1 MGKRKSYKQDKKNSK
16 RRVAE
21 DDAASEDMDDEIDA
35 FHRQRDVIPLDINGD
50 ATESDDD
57 AEQPV
62 FNLEGIDDEDDED
75 DEDIRDTG
83 LAAKIARQQKF
94 LREKFGGVEDE
105 MHEDEDEDMDEQ
117 KTIWGGREGK
127 YYDADNRDFEIQS
140 SDDESLAE
148 EEEEVIRLQK
158 EKAKTLS
165 LEDFGLEDESD
176 EELTL
181 EEMNGK
187 GVDAKTSARKEAS
200 DDMDATYQEIAKDVN
215 ALTREEQMD
224 VLSSSA
230 PELIGLL
237 TELNEAVDQLEN
249 KVNPILNKVQNG
261 QIAVGGGLQYLELKQ
276 VLLLSYCQA
285 ITFYLLL
292 KSEGQAVR
300 DHPVIARLVEIRSLL
315 DKVKQL
321 DENLPSDLED
331 IINIYHQQE
340 TDGKLKK
347 ENCSIPAEFFA
358 KDQGSS
364 HHSYSQE
371 VELPNPKTGSKKAD
385 KLKEKGKKVGKHKQV
400 DDQMSAQSMEMLKVR
415 ALLEE
420 KLKQKNFTLIEPKQS
435 GAKKHLQPINRKLEA
450 YNDFND
456 ETDTQAAKRKGPDN
470 SAKAAD
476 LKRLVSTKLKP
487 KVISGDDDLP
497 TRDDIGERR
506 RRYELQMLARAGVE
520 PKNGTSVLESNS
532 DDDDSVLKGNGEVDS
547 EDELYKQVKQQRAA
561 KLAAEAETYSRTMAT
576 PSSPEVVGGKRKISY
591 QMEKNRGL
599 TRKRKKLIKNPRK
612 KYKLKFQ
619 DAAKRRKGQVQEV
632 KKPIH
637 MYGGETTGINPRI
650 SRSIRFK
657 S

>member
-50 ATESDDD
+50 SAESDDD

-62 FNLEGIDDEDDED
+62 FNLEGIDDEDED
-75 DEDIRDTG
+75 DEEDIRDTG

-105 MHEDEDEDMDEQ
+105 MHEDEDEDMEEQ
-117 KTIWGGREGK
+117 KTVWGGRKSK

-158 EKAKTLS
+158 EKAKTFS
-165 LEDFGLEDESD
+165 LEDFGLEDERD
-176 EELTL
+176 RELTL
-181 EEMNGK
+181 EEINAK

-200 DDMDATYQEIAKDVN
+200 DDMDATYQEITKDVN

-237 TELNEAVDQLEN
+237 SELNEAVDQLEN

-276 VLLLSYCQA
+276 GILLSYCQA

-300 DHPVIARLVEIRSLL
+300 DHPVIARLVEIKSLL

-340 TDGKLKK
+340 TDGKLNK
-347 ENCSIPAEFFA
+347 ENSSVPAEFFA

-364 HHSYSQE
+364 HHSYDSQE
-371 VELPNPKTGSKKAD
+371 GELKKPNPKTGSKNAD
-385 KLKEKGKKVGKHKQV
+385 KLKEKAKHKQV

-420 KLKQKNFTLIEPKQS
+420 KLKQKNFTLVEPKQS

-456 ETDTQAAKRKGPDN
+456 ETDTQAAKRKGPDT
-470 SAKAAD
+470 ARAAD
-476 LKRLVSTKLKP
+476 LTRLVSAKLKP

-520 PKNGTSVLESNS
+520 AKNGTSVLESNS

-547 EDELYKQVKQQRAA
+547 EDELYKQVKQRRAA
-561 KLAAEAETYSRTMAT
+561 KLAAEAEIHTRTMET
-576 PSSPEVVGGKRKISY
+576 PSPEVVGGKRKISY

-599 TRKRKKLIKNPRK
+599 TRKRKKLTKNPRK

-637 MYGGETTGINPRI
+637 LYGGETTGINPGI

>member
-50 ATESDDD
+50 SAESDDD

-62 FNLEGIDDEDDED
+62 FNLEGIDDEDEEDE
-75 DEDIRDTG
+75 EDIRDTG

-105 MHEDEDEDMDEQ
+105 MHEDEDEDMEEQ
-117 KTIWGGREGK
+117 KTVWGGRKSK

-158 EKAKTLS
+158 EKAKTFS
-165 LEDFGLEDESD
+165 LEDFGLEDERD
-176 EELTL
+176 RELTL
-181 EEMNGK
+181 EEINAK

-200 DDMDATYQEIAKDVN
+200 DDMDATYQEITKDVN

-237 TELNEAVDQLEN
+237 SELNEAVDQLEN

-276 VLLLSYCQA
+276 GILLSYCQA

-300 DHPVIARLVEIRSLL
+300 DHPVIARLVEIKSLL

-340 TDGKLKK
+340 TDGKLNK
-347 ENCSIPAEFFA
+347 ENSSVPAEFFA

-364 HHSYSQE
+364 HHSYDSQE
-371 VELPNPKTGSKKAD
+371 GELQPNPKTGSKNAD
-385 KLKEKGKKVGKHKQV
+385 KLKEKAKHKQV

-420 KLKQKNFTLIEPKQS
+420 KLKQKNFTLVEPKQS

-456 ETDTQAAKRKGPDN
+456 ETDTQAAKRKGPDT
-470 SAKAAD
+470 ARAAD
-476 LKRLVSTKLKP
+476 LTRLVSAKLKP

-561 KLAAEAETYSRTMAT
+561 KLAVEAEIHTRTMET
-576 PSSPEVVGGKRKISY
+576 PPSPEVVGGKRKISY

-599 TRKRKKLIKNPRK
+599 TRKRKKLTKNPRK

-637 MYGGETTGINPRI
+637 LYGGETTGINPGI

>member
-50 ATESDDD
+50 SAESDDD

-62 FNLEGIDDEDDED
+62 FNLEGIDDEDEEDE
-75 DEDIRDTG
+75 EDIRDTG

-105 MHEDEDEDMDEQ
+105 MHEDEDEDMEEQ
-117 KTIWGGREGK
+117 KTVWGGRKSK

-158 EKAKTLS
+158 EKAKTFS
-165 LEDFGLEDESD
+165 LEDFGLEDERD
-176 EELTL
+176 RELTL
-181 EEMNGK
+181 EEINAK

-200 DDMDATYQEIAKDVN
+200 DDMDATYQEITKDVN

-237 TELNEAVDQLEN
+237 SELNEAVDQLEN

-276 VLLLSYCQA
+276 GILLSYCQA

-300 DHPVIARLVEIRSLL
+300 DHPVIARLVEIKSLL

-340 TDGKLKK
+340 TDGKLNK
-347 ENCSIPAEFFA
+347 ENSSVPAEFFA

-364 HHSYSQE
+364 HHSYDSQE
-371 VELPNPKTGSKKAD
+371 GELKQPNPKTGSKNAD
-385 KLKEKGKKVGKHKQV
+385 KLKEKAKHKQV

-420 KLKQKNFTLIEPKQS
+420 KLKQKNFTLVEPKQS

-456 ETDTQAAKRKGPDN
+456 ETDTQAAKRKGPDT
-470 SAKAAD
+470 ARAAD
-476 LKRLVSTKLKP
+476 LTRLVSAKLKP

-561 KLAAEAETYSRTMAT
+561 KLAVEAEIHTRTMET
-576 PSSPEVVGGKRKISY
+576 PPSPEVVGGKRKISY

-599 TRKRKKLIKNPRK
+599 TRKRKKLTKNPRK

-637 MYGGETTGINPRI
+637 LYGGETTGINPGI